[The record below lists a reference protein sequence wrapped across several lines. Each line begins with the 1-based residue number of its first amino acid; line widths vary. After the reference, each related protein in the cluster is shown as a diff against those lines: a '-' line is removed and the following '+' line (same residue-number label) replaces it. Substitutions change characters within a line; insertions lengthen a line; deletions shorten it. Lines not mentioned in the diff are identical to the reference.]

1 MPCAGAI
8 YLLQQKR
15 RRLEEARKDCLV
27 SRDSLRRSQGSDIT
41 RGALALLSAYETAM
55 PQGRSNFYT
64 IAKKRALRCRCSVL
78 KLLLAAS
85 CLGSVALDAQAR

>member
-8 YLLQQKR
+8 HLVQQKR

-41 RGALALLSAYETAM
+41 HGALALLSAHETA
-55 PQGRSNFYT
+55 
-64 IAKKRALRCRCSVL
+64 ALLRQNQ
-78 KLLLAAS
+78 
-85 CLGSVALDAQAR
+85 D